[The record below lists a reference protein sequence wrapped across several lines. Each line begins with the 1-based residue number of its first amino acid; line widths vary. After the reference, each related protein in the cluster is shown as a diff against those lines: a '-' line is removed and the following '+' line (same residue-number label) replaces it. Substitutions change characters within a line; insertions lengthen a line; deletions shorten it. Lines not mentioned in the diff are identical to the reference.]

1 MANMH
6 PCSIK
11 NALNNTYNIY
21 IQTTTKVHITQ
32 TYIYYFHALV
42 AFPVPRFNGF
52 VVAEFCVFLA
62 GLSGFRTV
70 ASASSESLVKV
81 LLLGRLVSSDKYFLE
96 RLLFAVASGSIC
108 SVIS

>member
-1 MANMH
+1 M
-6 PCSIK
+6 
-11 NALNNTYNIY
+11 Y

-32 TYIYYFHALV
+32 TYILYYFHALV

-62 GLSGFRTV
+62 GLSVFRTV
-70 ASASSESLVKV
+70 SASSESLVKV
-81 LLLGRLVSSDKYFLE
+81 LLLGRLASSDKYFLE